1 MKEFSPYY
9 AKLNLV
15 EMFNEA
21 DKAEENGVKKNNYD
35 NYENMN
41 ENIIINNYN
50 WKQNDG
56 IKRLCKKIDF
66 NNEDKNENKIFIS
79 ESGALL
85 SDILNIHKN
94 SRKYNY
100 NIQMI
105 NTDFNDFINLCSINN
120 DENQNIENISNFNNS
135 YSGFNQIERSN
146 SNYKKSFQKLY
157 SNNANKNKYIIL
169 SNGQRQL
176 DKNSLTC
183 TCKNSSC
190 LKFYCECFSNGKY
203 CQNCSC
209 INCKNISQYETL
221 RQEKYKN
228 IIDRNPKAVYQINS
242 VKKSFICNCKN
253 SNCSKKYCDC
263 FQVGKRCT
271 SKCKCINCLNRV
283 PNSNDNNKNNRRRR
297 KMRRIRGIKNNK
309 NNNDLYLT
317 PQKRKKRRNINYD
330 LYGDKNQSTAAV
342 TEGNSNILTDNKNK
356 NIMFNIDSNKNK
368 FKEVS
373 QRLKMEMNN

>member
-9 AKLNLV
+9 AKINLV

-21 DKAEENGVKKNNYD
+21 DKVEENEMKKNN
-35 NYENMN
+35 N
-41 ENIIINNYN
+41 ENIINNYN
-50 WKQNDG
+50 WKQNEG

-66 NNEDKNENKIFIS
+66 NNEDKNENKIFIL
-79 ESGALL
+79 ESGTIL

-94 SRKYNY
+94 SRKFDY

-105 NTDFNDFINLCSINN
+105 NTDFNDFISINN

-135 YSGFNQIERSN
+135 YSGFNKIEQSN
-146 SNYKKSFQKLY
+146 SNYKNSFQKIY
-157 SNNANKNKYIIL
+157 SNNTNKNKYIIL

-242 VKKSFICNCKN
+242 IKKSFICNCKN

-283 PNSNDNNKNNRRRR
+283 PNNNNKNNRRKR
-297 KMRRIRGIKNNK
+297 KIRRIRGIKNNK

-330 LYGDKNQSTAAV
+330 IYEDKNQSTAAI

-356 NIMFNIDSNKNK
+356 NIIFNMDSNKNK